1 MSRVWYLR
9 LAILAALLAFGV
21 IVLGA
26 YVRLSAAGLG
36 CPDWPGCYGHVV
48 VPDTHA
54 AIEKADALHPNR
66 PVQPARAWKEMIHR
80 YFAGTLA
87 VLILILAV
95 AAWWKRAQTR
105 RPVLIPTLTLLT
117 VIFQALLGMWTVTLL
132 LFPPVVMGHLLGGFT
147 TFALLILL
155 VLQSGGWL
163 RQRAQTTAFM
173 RWLVLAGLIV
183 LICQIA
189 LGGWTSSNYAA
200 IACPDFP
207 TCQAQWWPT
216 GMDFKDGFSW
226 HGVGPDY
233 QGGIL
238 TQAARMAIHVTHRV
252 GALLTFLLLAA
263 TSLVFLLR
271 GGSRGLKWLGAL
283 VGGLVLAQVLVGI
296 SMVETGLPL
305 PLADAHNGVAAL
317 LLGSV
322 VALTWSAWTG
332 KATHEQPR

>member
-1 MSRVWYLR
+1 MSRSWYLR
-9 LAILAALLAFGV
+9 LAILALLLAFGV

-36 CPDWPGCYGHVV
+36 CPDWPGCYGHIG

-54 AIEKADALHPNR
+54 AIAHADALHPER
-66 PVQPARAWKEMIHR
+66 PVEPARAWKEMIHR

-87 VLILILAV
+87 TLILILTI
-95 AAWWKRAQTR
+95 AAWWRRHETR
-105 RPVLIPTLTLLT
+105 RPVLVPSLLLLT

-147 TFALLILL
+147 TFALLLIL
-155 VLQSGGWL
+155 VLQSSGWL
-163 RQRAQTTAFM
+163 RMGDSASDSM
-173 RWLVLAGLIV
+173 RWLAVAGLAV

-207 TCQAQWWPT
+207 TCQAQWWPA
-216 GMDFKDGFSW
+216 GMNFHAAFAW
-226 HGVGPDY
+226 YGVGPDY

-238 TQAARMAIHVTHRV
+238 TQAARMAIHVTHRI
-252 GALLTFLLLAA
+252 GALLTLLILLV
-263 TSLVFLLR
+263 TSLTFMLR
-271 GGSRGLKWLGAL
+271 GGNRELKWLGAL
-283 VGGLVLAQVLVGI
+283 VGALVLVQAGI
-296 SMVETGLPL
+296 GIGMVELGLPL

-322 VALTWSAWTG
+322 VALVWSAWSG
-332 KATHEQPR
+332 RVRHDH